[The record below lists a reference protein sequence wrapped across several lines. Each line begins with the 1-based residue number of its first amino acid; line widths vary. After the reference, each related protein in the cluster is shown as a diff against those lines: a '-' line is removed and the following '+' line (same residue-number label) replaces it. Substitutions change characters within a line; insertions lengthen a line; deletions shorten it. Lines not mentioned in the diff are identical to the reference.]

1 MATDIQYTPAPSPE
15 QSQGSTGIASVLSGR
30 RKLIVLGSI
39 GLLAFLYFAW
49 TAFQAATAFYLGVDE
64 LVERGP
70 VAGETFVQVKG
81 KLKPYTFA
89 RESPRST
96 LAHFELEENGASVP
110 ATYNGI
116 LPDLF
121 FNPHSEIV
129 LGGHYGADGVFAVEK
144 NSILIK
150 CPSKYQALE
159 EQTPLAPV
167 PGAQTT

>member
-1 MATDIQYTPAPSPE
+1 MATDIQYTPAPSPD
-15 QSQGSTGIASVLSGR
+15 QPQQTGIASVLTGK
-30 RKLIVLGSI
+30 RKLILLGTI
-39 GLLAFLYFAW
+39 GLLAFLYFAY
-49 TAFQAATAFYLGVDE
+49 TAFQAATSFYLSVDE

-70 VAGETFVQVKG
+70 VAGEDFVQVKG

-89 RESPRST
+89 RESST
-96 LAHFELEENGASVP
+96 STVAHFELEENGVSVP

-129 LGGHYGADGVFAVEK
+129 LGGTYGPDGVLIVDK
-144 NSILIK
+144 DSVLIK

-167 PGAQTT
+167 PGAEQAT